1 MQLAERERKKT
12 MAEDPVSSFCNA
24 LAAFCNHLHSSSDA
38 LKQSIDRR
46 PIPLDSASSTFVQ
59 CLNRR
64 VSTASADLDMLD
76 SMSFGTVSFEELLG
90 HCNELYKKNHS
101 DLFQIQ
107 DRLQSYVSDIEEE
120 DEAEDIQH
128 QDPEDKLDSPSS
140 FYGSLSVADSSFKSL
155 EEDALLDESLSLK
168 NFGLSDTCLA
178 MLASKGDLSPQ
189 EPEKV
194 QEFKQQHQHDA
205 DTEGS
210 NFLSDEQDKENIK
223 SAEAPRPILKILK
236 SEFEC
241 LPAYMKGL
249 TSWEDLLVAVGKINS
264 SLSKK
269 TNGCSYFHQ
278 DEIPSF
284 ELGPKT
290 RSYLLLLVR
299 MNRLVV
305 ETIDGL
311 LSYRVL

>member
-1 MQLAERERKKT
+1 METQLGERKKT
-12 MAEDPVSSFCNA
+12 MAEDPIFSFCNG

-46 PIPLDSASSTFVQ
+46 PIPLVPDI
-59 CLNRR
+59 
-64 VSTASADLDMLD
+64 
-76 SMSFGTVSFEELLG
+76 EE
-90 HCNELYKKNHS
+90 E
-101 DLFQIQ
+101 
-107 DRLQSYVSDIEEE
+107 EEE
-120 DEAEDIQH
+120 DEAEDTQH

-140 FYGSLSVADSSFKSL
+140 FYGSLSVADHSFKSF

-168 NFGLSDTCLA
+168 KFGLSDAYLA
-178 MLASKGDLSPQ
+178 TLASEGDLASH
-189 EPEKV
+189 EPEKL
-194 QEFKQQHQHDA
+194 QEFRQQNQPVAHIMVA
-205 DTEGS
+205 SEGS
-210 NFLSDEQDKENIK
+210 RVLPIQNDNLK
-223 SAEAPRPILKILK
+223 SAEVPSPRLQILK

-249 TSWEDLLVAVGKINS
+249 ASWEDLLGAVDKINS

-290 RSYLLLLVR
+290 RSYLLLFVR

-305 ETIDGL
+305 ETIDGI